1 MSQIKVTFFTEAGSK
16 RGMGHLVRLYTIYEE
31 FVANKIESVFFLDS
45 DVNYDYKFSNI
56 HYFTWNTFT
65 LHKKY
70 DIIFIDSYEANINIY
85 KEITNSTKVGVY
97 IDDYARLEYPKGVI
111 INFAPDAK
119 ELFYPNEKKQYH
131 YLLGLDYLP
140 LRKAITKT
148 TQKRKEEQIFIML
161 GGADTKNLTLSI
173 IHQLTLLNIN
183 KVVVS
188 NNLEVA
194 DKLKQYEGVA
204 VLFQPSD
211 TELVKAMSKSTMAIT
226 TASMSVYELYYLN
239 TPSIIV
245 STAQNQTIGIKQ
257 FLKHQLTAF
266 YVDIKCS
273 NWCEEIEHYAK
284 KLITSKSIIPNK
296 QQIDGNGTIRIINK
310 VLELCKKS

>member
-1 MSQIKVTFFTEAGSK
+1 MSQIKVAFFTEAGSK

-31 FVANKIESVFFLDS
+31 FVANKIDSVFFLDS
-45 DVNYDYKFSNI
+45 DINYDYKFSNI

-70 DIIFIDSYEANINIY
+70 DIIFIDSYEADINIY

-161 GGADTKNLTLSI
+161 GGADTQGLTQQIVHSLESLNI
-173 IHQLTLLNIN
+173 SLVVVCNNAETFTTLKGYTNVTLLY
-183 KVVVS
+183 KPT
-188 NNLEVA
+188 
-194 DKLKQYEGVA
+194 DK
-204 VLFQPSD
+204 
-211 TELVKAMSKSTMAIT
+211 ELVQQMAQSKLAIT
-226 TASMSVYELYYLN
+226 TASMSVYELAYLH
-239 TPSIIV
+239 TPSLIIAI
-245 STAQNQTIGIKQ
+245 TKNQSIGIE
-257 FLKHQLTAF
+257 QLISHKLAAAF
-266 YVDIKCS
+266 VDITKAD
-273 NWCEEIEHYAK
+273 WEK
-284 KLITSKSIIPNK
+284 KIVTNVQKLFNTRISINTAISKDASQKIYS
-296 QQIDGNGTIRIINK
+296 K
-310 VLELCKKS
+310 VLSLCKNS